1 MAGDRFIS
9 KGMNGFHS
17 MLAFFRKGTTLMR
30 LIYIN
35 VGVFLLTRMA
45 VVLLQLFNIESSFL
59 LNLELPA
66 SFLSFLTHPWTLFTY
81 MFLHEEVMHLFF
93 NMLWLYWFG
102 KLFLQFFNEKQ
113 LTVLYLF
120 GGITGGVLY
129 VVAYNLFPFFDG
141 FAVHSFLIGA
151 SAAIL
156 AIVIGVASFAPT
168 TKLNLMFLGEVSLRT
183 IAIVT
188 VLIDLLSITSENAG
202 GHWAHLG
209 GILSGFIYGS
219 MMKNGYDITRVFVQ
233 RYEAIYSFFTRSRD
247 RKPKMKVTYQDVRRE
262 SDGDYNARKRTEE
275 KDIDL
280 ILEKIKKSGYESLSS
295 EEKKRLFDSSRP

>member
-1 MAGDRFIS
+1 
-9 KGMNGFHS
+9 MNGLHS
-17 MLAFFRKGTTLMR
+17 LFAFFKRGTTLMR

-35 VGVFLLTRMA
+35 VGVFLITRLA
-45 VVLLQLFNIESSFL
+45 VVFLRLFNIDYSFL

-66 SFLSFLTHPWTLFTY
+66 SVLSFLTHPWTLFTY
-81 MFLHEEVMHLFF
+81 MFLHEEIMHLFF
-93 NMLWLYWFG
+93 NMLWFYWFG
-102 KLFLQFFNEKQ
+102 KLFLQFFNQKQ

-120 GGITGGVLY
+120 GGISGGLLY
-129 VVAYNLFPFFDG
+129 VLAYNLFPFFDG
-141 FAVHSFLIGA
+141 YEAHSYLIGA

-156 AIVIGVASFAPT
+156 AIVIGVASYAPT
-168 TKLNLMFLGEVSLRT
+168 TKLNLMFIGEVSLRT

-209 GILSGFIYGS
+209 GILIGFVYGS
-219 MMKNGYDITRVFVQ
+219 MMKNGYDLTRFFVQ
-233 RYEAIYSFFTRSRD
+233 RFESVLSFFSRSRD

-262 SDGDYNARKRTEE
+262 SDWDYNARKQNEE

-280 ILEKIKKSGYESLSS
+280 ILDKIKKSGYESLSAD
-295 EEKKRLFDSSRP
+295 EKKRLFDSSKS

>member
-1 MAGDRFIS
+1 MAGGRFIS
-9 KGMNGFHS
+9 DRMNGLHS
-17 MLAFFRKGTTLMR
+17 LFAFFKRGTTLMR

-35 VGVFLLTRMA
+35 VGVFLITRLA
-45 VVLLQLFNIESSFL
+45 VVFLRLFNIDYSFL

-66 SFLSFLTHPWTLFTY
+66 SVLSFLTHPWTLFTY
-81 MFLHEEVMHLFF
+81 MFLHEEIMHLFF
-93 NMLWLYWFG
+93 NMLWFYWFG
-102 KLFLQFFNEKQ
+102 KLFLQFFNQKQ

-120 GGITGGVLY
+120 GGISGGLLY
-129 VVAYNLFPFFDG
+129 VLAYNLFPFFDG
-141 FAVHSFLIGA
+141 YEAHSYLIGA

-156 AIVIGVASFAPT
+156 AIVIGVASYAPT
-168 TKLNLMFLGEVSLRT
+168 TKLNLMFIGEVSLRT

-209 GILSGFIYGS
+209 GILIGFVYGS
-219 MMKNGYDITRVFVQ
+219 MMKNGYDLTRFFVQ
-233 RYEAIYSFFTRSRD
+233 RFESVLSFFSRSRD

-262 SDGDYNARKRTEE
+262 SDWDYNARKQNEE

-280 ILEKIKKSGYESLSS
+280 ILDKIKKSGYESLSAD
-295 EEKKRLFDSSRP
+295 EKKRLFDSSKS

>member
-1 MAGDRFIS
+1 MAAGRFIS
-9 KGMNGFHS
+9 DRMNGFHS
-17 MLAFFRKGTTLMR
+17 LIAFFKKGTTLMR

-35 VGVFLLTRMA
+35 VGVFLITRM
-45 VVLLQLFNIESSFL
+45 VMVLLQLFNIESSFL

-66 SFLSFLTHPWTLFTY
+66 SILSFLTHPWALFTY
-81 MFLHEEVMHLFF
+81 MFLHEEIIHLFF

-102 KLFLQFFNEKQ
+102 KLFLQFFNPKQ
-113 LTVLYLF
+113 LTVLYLL
-120 GGITGGVLY
+120 GGVSGGLLY
-129 VVAYNLFPFFDG
+129 VLAYNLFPFFDG
-141 FAVHSFLIGA
+141 YAVHSYLMGA

-156 AIVIGVASFAPT
+156 AIVIGVASYAPT
-168 TKLNLMFLGEVSLRT
+168 TKLNLMFIGEVSFRT

-209 GILSGFIYGS
+209 GILIGFVYGS
-219 MMKNGYDITRVFVQ
+219 MMKNGYDLTRVFVQ
-233 RYEAIYSFFTRSRD
+233 RFESVLSFFRRSRD

-262 SDGDYNARKRTEE
+262 SDWDYNARKQNEE
-275 KDIDL
+275 KEIDH

-295 EEKKRLFDSSRP
+295 EEKKRLFDSSRS